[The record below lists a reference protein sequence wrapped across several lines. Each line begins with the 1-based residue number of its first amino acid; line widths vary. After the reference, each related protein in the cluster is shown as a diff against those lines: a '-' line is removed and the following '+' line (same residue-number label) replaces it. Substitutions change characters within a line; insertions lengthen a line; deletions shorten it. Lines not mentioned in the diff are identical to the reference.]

1 MESTSE
7 ASQDPHIFAV
17 SFGHT
22 KDGAPRIAFMISP
35 ASFIETTDDPVPG
48 ILLTPAQAREA
59 AYVLLLHAEQI
70 AGGIALPRG
79 PVKFGT

>member
-1 MESTSE
+1 MPSTL
-7 ASQDPHIFAV
+7 FAV
-17 SFGHT
+17 SFGQT
-22 KDGAPRIAFMISP
+22 KDGTPGIAFMIAP

-59 AYVLLLHAEQI
+59 AYVLLLHAEQM
-70 AGGIALPRG
+70 ASGVSLPRG